1 MVITTGHPPLK
12 EEAVYTIVMFT
23 QNVVDF
29 SAVTTRH
36 SLRVIIN
43 VESLQVIIHDP
54 NCFLDCHTLLKLNE
68 REI

>member
-29 SAVTTRH
+29 SVVTTRH

-54 NCFLDCHTLLKLNE
+54 NCFLDCQSHFAQIK
-68 REI
+68 

>member
-23 QNVVDF
+23 QNVDF
-29 SAVTTRH
+29 SDVTTRH